1 MPIIYPTDTSG
12 TKWHKLGEISKGLGV
27 LPDPVYPLVYPTVS
41 LAKRLVYN
49 SNLFNS
55 SANAWRYNDSE
66 YDVVLTVATVGPAP
80 MLVGQEVYLY
90 QASTGTI
97 TINPGSCTV
106 IGPLA
111 TTGAGQLLVLKKI
124 TSTLL
129 YSYFK
134 SKPAPSVSVDVAA
147 DNPFMGVTRDNS
159 MLVYYTAEELGIWG
173 PGPFAIWRA
182 SFYNQPTTITCENPI
197 YLTWKAHKDQSAA
210 TNLNIDGVV
219 YDQRVAGEHLVTAG
233 AHTIGPVE
241 TTYSSPYIS
250 GLRTP

>member
-1 MPIIYPTDTSG
+1 MTTIYPTDTSG

-27 LPDPVYPLVYPTVS
+27 LPVPVYPFVYPTVS
-41 LAKRLVYN
+41 LGQRLISD

-55 SANAWRYNDSE
+55 SANVWCYNDSE

-106 IGPLA
+106 VGPLA
-111 TTGAGQLLVLKKI
+111 TTGAGQLIVLKKI
-124 TSTLL
+124 SSTLL

-159 MLVYYTAEELGIWG
+159 MLVYYTAEELGVFG

-182 SFYNQPTTITCENPI
+182 SFWNQPITITCENPI
-197 YLTWKAHKDQSAA
+197 YLTWKASRYQSAA
-210 TNLNIDGVV
+210 TILKIDGVE
-219 YDQRVAGEHLVTAG
+219 YDQRVAGECLVSAG
-233 AHTIGPVE
+233 EHTIGPLSDA
-241 TTYSSPYIS
+241 YDAPYIS

>member
-1 MPIIYPTDTSG
+1 MTTIYPTDTSG

-27 LPDPVYPLVYPTVS
+27 LPAPVYPLVYPTVS
-41 LAKRLVYN
+41 SITRLISN
-49 SNLFNS
+49 RNLFNNY
-55 SANAWRYNDSE
+55 ANTWRYNDSPNN
-66 YDVVLTVATVGPAP
+66 VVLTVATAGPAP

-106 IGPLA
+106 VGPLA

-134 SKPAPSVSVDVAA
+134 SKPTQSVSVDVAA

-159 MLVYYTAEELGIWG
+159 MLEYYPAGTIFSF
-173 PGPFAIWRA
+173 PIWRA
-182 SFYNQPTTITCENPI
+182 SYYNQPTTITCENPI
-197 YLTWKAHKDQSAA
+197 YLTWVAFPRGDSA
-210 TNLNIDGVV
+210 TNLKIDGVV
-219 YDQRVAGEHLVTAG
+219 YDQRVAGECLVSAG
-233 AHTIGPVE
+233 EHTIGPISDAYD
-241 TTYSSPYIS
+241 TPYIS

>member
-1 MPIIYPTDTSG
+1 MLIIYPTDASG
-12 TKWHKLGEISKGLGV
+12 TKWHKLVEISKGLGV
-27 LPDPVYPLVYPTVS
+27 LPAPVYPLVYPTVS
-41 LAKRLVYN
+41 AVTSFVFSR
-49 SNLFNS
+49 NLFNS
-55 SANAWRYNDSE
+55 WANTWRYNDSP

-106 IGPLA
+106 VGPLA
-111 TTGAGQLLVLKKI
+111 TTSAGQLIVLKKI
-124 TSTLL
+124 SNTLL

-159 MLVYYTAEELGIWG
+159 MLVYYPAGSLESF
-173 PGPFAIWRA
+173 PIWRA
-182 SFYNQPTTITCENPI
+182 SWYNQPTTITCENPI
-197 YLTWKAHKDQSAA
+197 YLTWVAFPRGGASA

-219 YDQRVAGEHLVTAG
+219 YDQRVAGEHLVSAG
-233 AHTIGPVE
+233 EHTIGPVSD
-241 TTYSSPYIS
+241 TYDTPYIS

>member
-12 TKWHKLGEISKGLGV
+12 TKWNKLGEISKGIGV
-27 LPDPVYPLVYPTVS
+27 LPAPVYPLVYPTVS
-41 LAKRLVYN
+41 PTTRLISN
-49 SNLFNS
+49 RNLFNS
-55 SANAWRYNDSE
+55 WANTWRYNDSE
-66 YDVVLTVATVGPAP
+66 YNVVLTVANAGNAP
-80 MLVGQEVYLY
+80 MLAGQEVYLY

-97 TINPGSCTV
+97 TINPGVCTV

-124 TSTLL
+124 SNTLL

-134 SKPAPSVSVDVAA
+134 SKPATSVSVEVAA

-159 MLVYYTAEELGIWG
+159 MLEYYPAGTIYSF
-173 PGPFAIWRA
+173 PIWRA
-182 SFYNQPTTITCENPI
+182 SYWNQPTTITCENPI
-197 YLTWKAHKDQSAA
+197 YLTWVAAPNGGQTA

-233 AHTIGPVE
+233 THTIGPVWS
-241 TTYSSPYIS
+241 TWDVPYIS

>member
-1 MPIIYPTDTSG
+1 MPIIYPTETSG
-12 TKWHKLGEISKGLGV
+12 TKWNKLGEISKGIGV
-27 LPDPVYPLVYPTVS
+27 LPAPVYPLVYPTVS
-41 LAKRLVYN
+41 LATRLVYN
-49 SNLFNS
+49 RNLFNS
-55 SANAWRYNDSE
+55 WANTWRYNDSE
-66 YDVVLTVATVGPAP
+66 YNVVLTVATRGPAP

-124 TSTLL
+124 SNTLL

-134 SKPAPSVSVDVAA
+134 SKPATSVSVDVAA

-159 MLVYYTAEELGIWG
+159 KLVYYPAGAMESF
-173 PGPFAIWRA
+173 PIWRA
-182 SFYNQPTTITCENPI
+182 SYYNQATTITCENPI
-197 YLTWKAHKDQSAA
+197 YLTWVAFPRGSSA
-210 TNLNIDGVV
+210 TILKIDGVE

-233 AHTIGPVE
+233 AHTIGPVSS
-241 TTYSSPYIS
+241 TYGTPYIS

>member
-12 TKWHKLGEISKGLGV
+12 TKWNKLGEISKGIGV
-27 LPDPVYPLVYPTVS
+27 LPAPVYPLVYPTVS
-41 LAKRLVYN
+41 LATRLVYN
-49 SNLFNS
+49 RNLFNS
-55 SANAWRYNDSE
+55 SANTWRYNDSE
-66 YDVVLTVATVGPAP
+66 YNVVLTVATMGPAP

-106 IGPLA
+106 VGPLA

-124 TSTLL
+124 SNTLL

-134 SKPAPSVSVDVAA
+134 SKPTPSVSVDVAA

-159 MLVYYTAEELGIWG
+159 KLVYYTPEELVPWE
-173 PGPFAIWRA
+173 PGPFAIWLA
-182 SFYNQPTTITCENPI
+182 SFYNQATTITCENPI
-197 YLTWKAHKDQSAA
+197 YLTWKAHKDQRAA

-233 AHTIGPVE
+233 DHIIGPVA
-241 TTYSSPYIS
+241 TTWGTPYIS

>member
-12 TKWHKLGEISKGLGV
+12 TKWHKLGEISKGLQA
-27 LPDPVYPLVYPTVS
+27 PSAPVYPLVYPTVS
-41 LAKRLVYN
+41 LATRLVYN
-49 SNLFNS
+49 RNLFNS

-66 YDVVLTVATVGPAP
+66 YNVVLTVATMGPAP

-159 MLVYYTAEELGIWG
+159 KLVYYAAGTQQ
-173 PGPFAIWRA
+173 PFAVWMA
-182 SFYNQPTTITCENPI
+182 NFYTQATTITCESPI
-197 YLTWKAHKDQSAA
+197 YLTWEASQYQVKA
-210 TNLNIDGVV
+210 TNLKIDGVV
-219 YDQRVAGEHLVTAG
+219 YDQRTAGECLVSAG
-233 AHTIGPVE
+233 EHTIGPVE
-241 TTYSSPYIS
+241 YTYSTPYIS